1 MAHILIIEDEP
12 VIRTVLAEVFKSAG
26 HDVTLAA
33 DGMEGVTAFRTQ
45 PCDLV
50 VLDLMLPKIDGFAVC
65 ELIRQESD
73 VPLMMLTALSAEA
86 DELRGFELLADDYVT
101 KPFSVKVVLQ
111 RAEALLRRAVHA
123 PIDGG
128 NDLLICGDV
137 ALDPAGRTVNRS
149 GQPVELTRTEFDV
162 LELLLAHPGRVF
174 TRDELLSLVWH
185 YEFASDPKIVNI
197 HVMNIR
203 KKLGA
208 GLVTTVRGIGYKL
221 GEA

>member
-12 VIRTVLAEVFKSAG
+12 AIRTVLAEVFKSAG

-123 PIDGG
+123 PIDSG
-128 NDLLICGDV
+128 NDLLRCGDV
-137 ALDPAGRTVNRS
+137 ALDPAGRTVSRS

-208 GLVTTVRGIGYKL
+208 GLVATVRGIGYKL

>member
-1 MAHILIIEDEP
+1 MAHMLIIEDEP
-12 VIRTVLAEVFKSAG
+12 AIRTVLAEVFKSAG
-26 HDVTLAA
+26 HSATLAA
-33 DGMEGVTAFRTQ
+33 DGMEGVASFRAQ

-73 VPLMMLTALSAEA
+73 VPIMMLTARSAEA

-111 RAEALLRRAVHA
+111 RAEALLRRAPQRPA
-123 PIDGG
+123 GACAGPLRCGG
-128 NDLLICGDV
+128 V
-137 ALDPAGRTVNRS
+137 ALDPVGRTATRD
-149 GQPVELTRTEFDV
+149 GEAVELTRTEFDV
-162 LELLLAHPGRVF
+162 LELLLSHPGRVF

-208 GLVTTVRGIGYKL
+208 DLVATVRGIGYKL
-221 GEA
+221 GTA

>member
-1 MAHILIIEDEP
+1 MAHMLIIEDEP
-12 VIRTVLAEVFKSAG
+12 AIRTVLAEVFKSAG

-33 DGMEGVTAFRTQ
+33 DGMEGVAAFRAE
-45 PCDLV
+45 PLDLV

-73 VPLMMLTALSAEA
+73 IPVMMLTALSAEA

-111 RAEALLRRAVHA
+111 RAEALLRRASRQHCA
-123 PIDGG
+123 EPDG
-128 NDLLICGDV
+128 LLRCGDV
-137 ALDPAGRTVNRS
+137 ALDPAGRTVSLHGRS
-149 GQPVELTRTEFDV
+149 VELTRTEFDV
-162 LELLLAHPGRVF
+162 LELLMTHPGRVY
-174 TRDELLSLVWH
+174 TRDELLALVWH

-208 GLVTTVRGIGYKL
+208 GLVATVRGIGYKL
-221 GEA
+221 GNS

>member
-1 MAHILIIEDEP
+1 MAHMLVIEDEP
-12 VIRTVLAEVFKSAG
+12 AIRTVLAEVFKSAG

-33 DGMEGVTAFRTQ
+33 DGMEGIAAFRAQ

-73 VPLMMLTALSAEA
+73 IPIMMLTALAAEA

-101 KPFSVKVVLQ
+101 KPFSVRVVLQ
-111 RAEALLRRAVHA
+111 RAEALLRRA
-123 PIDGG
+123 PQSSPSEMERR
-128 NDLLICGDV
+128 LICGNIE
-137 ALDPAGRTVNRS
+137 LDPVGRTVCRA
-149 GQPVELTRTEFDV
+149 GQPIELTRTEFDV

-174 TRDELLSLVWH
+174 TRDELLTLVWH
-185 YEFASDPKIVNI
+185 YEFVNDPKIVNI

-208 GLVTTVRGIGYKL
+208 DLVVTVRGIGYKL
-221 GEA
+221 GTA

>member
-1 MAHILIIEDEP
+1 MAHMLIIEDEP
-12 VIRTVLAEVFKSAG
+12 AIRTVLAEVFKSAG
-26 HDVTLAA
+26 HDVALAA
-33 DGMEGVTAFRTQ
+33 DGMEGIAAFHAR

-50 VLDLMLPKIDGFAVC
+50 VLDLMLPKIDGFTVC

-73 VPLMMLTALSAEA
+73 VPVMMLTALGAES

-101 KPFSVKVVLQ
+101 KPFSVKVVLR
-111 RAEALLRRAVHA
+111 RAEALLRRAAHA
-123 PIDGG
+123 PADGADG
-128 NDLLICGDV
+128 LLRCGDV
-137 ALDPAGRTVNRS
+137 ALDPAGRTASRGGS
-149 GQPVELTRTEFDV
+149 PVDLTRTEFDV

-208 GLVTTVRGIGYKL
+208 GLVATVRGIGYKL

>member
-1 MAHILIIEDEP
+1 MAHTLIIEDEP
-12 VIRTVLAEVFKSAG
+12 AIRTVLAEVFKNAG
-26 HDVTLAA
+26 HNVTLAA
-33 DGMEGVTAFRTQ
+33 DGMEGVAAFRAE
-45 PCDLV
+45 PLDLV

-73 VPLMMLTALSAEA
+73 VPVMMLTALSTEA

-111 RAEALLRRAVHA
+111 RAEALLRRSSRQHCAE
-123 PIDGG
+123 PD
-128 NDLLICGDV
+128 DLLRCGDV
-137 ALDPAGRTVNRS
+137 ALDPAGRTVSLHGRS
-149 GQPVELTRTEFDV
+149 VELTRTEFDV
-162 LELLLAHPGRVF
+162 LELLMAHPGRAY
-174 TRDELLSLVWH
+174 TRDELLALVWH

-208 GLVTTVRGIGYKL
+208 GLVATVRGIGYKL
-221 GEA
+221 GNS